1 MIRVRRGVIRGEE
14 GCDKGERGV
23 IRVKRGVS
31 RGKEGCD

>member
-1 MIRVRRGVIRGEE
+1 MRRAE

-23 IRVKRGVS
+23 IRVRRGVI